1 MSLYPLITTR
11 LSIKPLGIDDLNAF
25 VSYRTDPEIARF
37 QSWDTDYSESQALA
51 LIQSQAGI
59 SLPEPG
65 DWLQLAVHDST
76 TGQLLGDLALHKVED
91 EESVF
96 EIGFT
101 FASQFQGKGFA
112 KEAASALIEH
122 LFQQQNA
129 SRVIGATDSRNLP
142 SIKLLLALGF
152 AQNPARGWT
161 EEFKGEF
168 VRVEFFELQNH
179 GRRPDQSQ

>member
-1 MSLYPLITTR
+1 MTLYPLTTTR
-11 LSIKPLGIDDLNAF
+11 LSIEPLGIGDLNAF
-25 VSYRTDPEIARF
+25 VGYRTDTEIARF
-37 QSWDTDYSESQALA
+37 QSWDANYSEAQALE
-51 LIQSQAGI
+51 LVQSQTGI

-65 DWLQLAVHDST
+65 EWLQLAVHDST
-76 TGQLLGDLALHKVED
+76 TGRLLGDLALHRLED

-101 FASQFQGKGFA
+101 FARQFQGKGFA
-112 KEAASALIEH
+112 KEAASALIAH
-122 LFQQQNA
+122 LFEQQNA
-129 SRVIGATDSRNLP
+129 SRVIAATDSRNLP

-168 VRVEFFELQNH
+168 VSVDFFELENQ
-179 GRRPDQSQ
+179 GRRPDKSN

>member
-1 MSLYPLITTR
+1 MSLYPLITAR
-11 LSIKPLGIDDLNAF
+11 FSIEPLGIGDLSAF
-25 VSYRTDPEIARF
+25 VTYRTDPEIARF

-51 LIQSQAGI
+51 LIQSQAGT

-76 TGQLLGDLALHKVED
+76 TGQLLGDLALHQVED

-101 FASQFQGKGFA
+101 FARQFQGRGFA
-112 KEAASALIEH
+112 KEAASALIAH

-129 SRVIGATDSRNLP
+129 SRVIAATDSRNLP

-168 VRVEFFELQNH
+168 VSVDFFELENH
-179 GRRPDQSQ
+179 GRRPDQSN